1 MTDSIL
7 IVGGG
12 IAGLHAA
19 MECANAGA
27 RAIVVEQGP
36 VVGGKLAAAMTE
48 AEAIGD
54 RAEGVSTPLFEALQD
69 N

>member
-19 MECANAGA
+19 TECANGGA

-36 VVGGKLAAAMTE
+36 VVGGKLAAPMTE
-48 AEAIGD
+48 ASGIGD
-54 RAEGVSTPLFEALQD
+54 RAEGTSTPAIRGAGE
-69 N
+69 